1 METLI
6 SFRIIFKRQQLPWRC
21 SRNLT
26 KQLVSHICTRRGN
39 MEEHYYTMMCVP
51 SFRIPL
57 GARGSCSLVQYSSH
71 GGLWTSS
78 VSTTC
83 CLIRHE
89 FSGPP
94 TGLLNQNLGV
104 GVRNLRLLKMK
115 LRNFAFIV
123 FMWLHFSVFGNTVST
138 MSLGKSCSMAE
149 LYHGAFFHD
158 GMF

>member
-1 METLI
+1 
-6 SFRIIFKRQQLPWRC
+6 
-21 SRNLT
+21 
-26 KQLVSHICTRRGN
+26 
-39 MEEHYYTMMCVP
+39 MEEHSYTMMCVP

-71 GGLWTSS
+71 SGLWTSS

-123 FMWLHFSVFGNTVST
+123 FMWLHFSVFGNTVPT

-158 GMF
+158 GTFQICTVQHSSCQACVAIELCLEQLGNLFNIN

>member
-6 SFRIIFKRQQLPWRC
+6 SFRIIFKR
-21 SRNLT
+21 
-26 KQLVSHICTRRGN
+26 QLVSHICTRRGN

-123 FMWLHFSVFGNTVST
+123 FHVATLFSVWKHCLHNVSWEI
-138 MSLGKSCSMAE
+138 L
-149 LYHGAFFHD
+149 LYGGAVPWGFLP
-158 GMF
+158 